1 MPIRPSD
8 LPWWGWL
15 LCAVGAGIVS
25 VVCYMS
31 HEEGDGGWM
40 AFVVS
45 IVGAVATL
53 LLFVIGLVR
62 FVKWAWL
69 G

>member
-1 MPIRPSD
+1 MPISPSD

-25 VVCYMS
+25 VVCYVL
-31 HEEGDGGWM
+31 HEESDGGWLTL
-40 AFVVS
+40 VVG
-45 IVGAVATL
+45 IVGVVAT
-53 LLFVIGLVR
+53 FVSAALGIVR
-62 FVKWAWL
+62 FVKWAWA